1 MTTGRINQVT
11 RPHACKGPGNSPRAE
26 PSETQ
31 RNTVEIQ
38 FLALQRSK
46 DRQTNNKFLPP
57 GNVRTLA
64 RETSARTR
72 ETTRRNRERT
82 DLALEALSSARLLS
96 TLAPGYRR
104 GKLHSGSRRP
114 EHSTAKHQK
123 FCRPITRTANRSAKG
138 QSETSPS
145 QLLFPLHKTKHPSPS
160 LAHVLTSENKTVNK
174 SKLDPILS
182 NGEKFL
188 VKPNI

>member
-38 FLALQRSK
+38 FLALQWSK

-82 DLALEALSSARLLS
+82 DLALEALSGARLLS
-96 TLAPGYRR
+96 TLAPSK
-104 GKLHSGSRRP
+104 KLGQHRLGSWRP
-114 EHSTAKHQK
+114 EQSSSQTPWILPTNIPWAS
-123 FCRPITRTANRSAKG
+123 RSARG
-138 QSETSPS
+138 QSETSLS
-145 QLLFPLHKTKHPSPS
+145 LLLFSLHKTNRPKK
-160 LAHVLTSENKTVNK
+160 LKTQNKYSTQCFTK
-174 SKLDPILS
+174 
-182 NGEKFL
+182 
-188 VKPNI
+188 